1 MLQLGTEESALLA
14 RMRREI
20 GMRLAVNSMAE
31 QYYDGSFT
39 VKNLGIAVPPSLA
52 DIGTVSDWP
61 ATVVDIRHERMQFEG
76 WLDGGRTNI
85 HELEK
90 STNAGL
96 KVSEAVLDSLVFGVG
111 FLALEETGRQGGEV
125 RLYPCSPL
133 SSTMLWD
140 YTTDKA
146 LAGLRTVNTVDGE
159 RREYLYL
166 PGQIVTLD
174 GDEVVDRRYFP
185 NLDGAVPMV
194 RLRNK
199 LRSRRFTGQSEI
211 TRAVMYYTDAAVRTL
226 LGMEINREFY
236 TTPQRWALNADMSIF
251 GFEDGMTTSER
262 LELGWRVQS
271 GKMLAMPPPEPGDP
285 APVVGQFSPAPPT
298 PYIEQIRTYSQLLAS
313 ASGIP
318 SAYLGFSTEN
328 PPSGD
333 AIRAWTERLI
343 RAVEGKQAIA
353 NPDLHLLG
361 WMMHRMANGQMDW
374 SQWQDVE
381 EKWRDAATPTK
392 AADADA
398 AVKLVGAGILPPESS
413 VTMDRVGLSPAQQR
427 RIETERRRQ
436 GLTDV
441 ARAIRERQVEPAA
454 EALSTR
460 GMPAPEDDAGGEQ

>member
-1 MLQLGTEESALLA
+1 MIQLSDSEASMLEL
-14 RMRREI
+14 MRRQVA
-20 GMRLAVNSMAE
+20 MRAGVNSVAE

-85 HELEK
+85 HELER
-90 STNAGL
+90 STNASL
-96 KVSEAVLDSLVFGVG
+96 KISEAVLDSLVFGVG
-111 FLALEETGRQGGEV
+111 FLALEADQGKV
-125 RLYPCSPL
+125 SLYPCSPL
-133 SSTMLWD
+133 ASTMLWD
-140 YTTDKA
+140 YSTDTA
-146 LAGLRTVNTVDGE
+146 MAGLRTVHTSDGE
-159 RREYLYL
+159 KREYLYL
-166 PGQIVTLD
+166 PGQIVTID
-174 GDEVVDRRYFP
+174 GDEVVHREYFH
-185 NLDGAVPMV
+185 LLGDAVPMV

-199 LRSRRFTGQSEI
+199 MRPRRFTGQSEI

-361 WMMHRMANGQMDW
+361 WMMHRMANGDMEW

-441 ARAIRERQVEPAA
+441 ARAIRERQVEPVA